1 MFGFLKCKYL
11 IQTNRPNYTDN
22 CFKPGYKIGPLILT
36 DILYGISKWLFL
48 IYVKVTCLSIKQIII
63 VPKIVPKTC

>member
-36 DILYGISKWLFL
+36 NIFYGISKWLFL
-48 IYVKVTCLSIKQIII
+48 LYVKQIII
-63 VPKIVPKTC
+63 VPKIIPQTC